1 MVFPSGSVVKN
12 PREMQETQ
20 ARLLGQEDPLEEG
33 MATHSSILACRISWS
48 EEPGRLYIV
57 HGVTKSQTPM
67 HSSHLILL
75 IISCSRYYYFHFPR
89 RKQAQWG
96 LYHTASMWLLEIRT
110 QSDVLCYQDRLW
122 KQGPISKA
130 EEEKQ
135 LSELARAFFHTTW
148 ATIPRDGHQ
157 MNREPIRNSKNLK
170 YSDPK

>member
-1 MVFPSGSVVKN
+1 
-12 PREMQETQ
+12 
-20 ARLLGQEDPLEEG
+20 
-33 MATHSSILACRISWS
+33 MAI
-48 EEPGRLYIV
+48 GD
-57 HGVTKSQTPM
+57 
-67 HSSHLILL
+67 
-75 IISCSRYYYFHFPR
+75 
-89 RKQAQWG
+89 
-96 LYHTASMWLLEIRT
+96 RT